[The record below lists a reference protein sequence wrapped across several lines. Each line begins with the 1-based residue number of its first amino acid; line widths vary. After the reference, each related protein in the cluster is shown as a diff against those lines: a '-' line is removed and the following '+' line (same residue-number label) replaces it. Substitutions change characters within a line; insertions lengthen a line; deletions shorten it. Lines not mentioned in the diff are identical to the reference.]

1 MLSKTL
7 RRSAALLA
15 AVAGLVL
22 TAVPAAASGDYITT
36 TGGSDISWPQCG
48 QPMPPID
55 GNSFGI
61 VGVNGGQTF
70 SMNPCFRQEWAW
82 MQAGGA
88 APPSVYI
95 NVDFGL
101 TSDGYDS
108 CLTDDQVC
116 GAYDYGYKAAEFAYT
131 RANYETN
138 GGSLKASTWWLDVET
153 MSNWSDNTGLN
164 APVVAG
170 AIDYLKTTGHRIGV
184 YSTRRQWNEITG
196 GWNPGSGIGNWVAGA
211 DSLDDF
217 SRCGANLWDGAPVW
231 VVQYLNWD
239 LDLDQDR
246 SC

>member
-1 MLSKTL
+1 
-7 RRSAALLA
+7 
-15 AVAGLVL
+15 
-22 TAVPAAASGDYITT
+22 
-36 TGGSDISWPQCG
+36 
-48 QPMPPID
+48 
-55 GNSFGI
+55 
-61 VGVNGGQTF
+61 
-70 SMNPCFRQEWAW
+70 
-82 MQAGGA
+82 
-88 APPSVYI
+88 
-95 NVDFGL
+95 
-101 TSDGYDS
+101 
-108 CLTDDQVC
+108 
-116 GAYDYGYKAAEFAYT
+116 
-131 RANYETN
+131 
-138 GGSLKASTWWLDVET
+138 

-164 APVVAG
+164 ARVVAG